1 MKKETITTEQIK
13 QDILRGFK
21 TPKEMSESQYVKW
34 TVIALITGILLLVIE
49 YFYPSVMI
57 GFLVCVIV
65 MVPLV
70 LAGSAISAWCRK
82 KRFSMNDYEITTEK
96 LAYKNEEHY
105 YARKT
110 RHTTRPVD
118 NYNLYFENGKDW
130 QIPDRNYLWSADRQ
144 LSDRYLYDNAH
155 RGDGF
160 IVVTSK
166 KTGKVV
172 TAYPMRFFEYREG
185 ETSCNKTKDTF

>member
-1 MKKETITTEQIK
+1 MKKEIITSEQIR
-13 QDILRGFK
+13 QDILRSFK
-21 TPKEMSESQYVKW
+21 LSGEMSKSQHIKW
-34 TVIALITGILLLVIE
+34 TVIALITGVLLLVIE
-49 YFYPSVMI
+49 HFYPSVMI
-57 GFLVCVIV
+57 GYLVCVIV
-65 MVPLV
+65 AVPLV
-70 LAGSAISAWCRK
+70 LLTSAIRTWCKK
-82 KRFSMNDYEITTEK
+82 KRFCMDDYEITTEK

-110 RHTTRPVD
+110 RHTRHTRHTTRSVD

-185 ETSCNKTKDTF
+185 MKLD

>member
-70 LAGSAISAWCRK
+70 LIASAIGTWYKK
-82 KRFSMNDYEITTEK
+82 KRFCMDDYEITTEK

-130 QIPDRNYLWSADRQ
+130 QIPDRNYLWSADCQ
-144 LSDRYLYDNAH
+144 FSDRFIYDNVH
-155 RGDGF
+155 RDDTF
-160 IVVTSK
+160 VVVTNK
-166 KTGKVV
+166 KTGQIV
-172 TAYPMRFFEYREG
+172 TAYPMKFFEYREG
-185 ETSCNKTKDTF
+185 ETTCNKTKDAF

>member
-21 TPKEMSESQYVKW
+21 TPKEMSESQHVKW

-96 LAYKNEEHY
+96 LAYKNEEHFH
-105 YARKT
+105 ARKT
-110 RHTTRPVD
+110 RRTMRVID
-118 NYNLYFENGKDW
+118 NYNLYFACGKEW
-130 QIPDRNYLWSADRQ
+130 RIPDKNYLWSMDYQ
-144 LSDRYLYDNAH
+144 LSDRYIYDNAH
-155 RGDGF
+155 RDDMF
-160 IVVTSK
+160 IVVANK
-166 KTGKVV
+166 KTGQIAV
-172 TAYPMRFFEYREG
+172 AYPTKFFVHR
-185 ETSCNKTKDTF
+185 NI

>member
-1 MKKETITTEQIK
+1 MKKEIITSEQIR
-13 QDILRGFK
+13 QDILRSFK
-21 TPKEMSESQYVKW
+21 LSGEMSKSQHIKW
-34 TVIALITGILLLVIE
+34 TVIALITGVLLLVIE
-49 YFYPSVMI
+49 HFYPSVMI

-65 MVPLV
+65 AVPLV
-70 LAGSAISAWCRK
+70 LLTSAIGTWYKK
-82 KRFSMNDYEITTEK
+82 KRLCMDDYEITTEK

-110 RHTTRPVD
+110 RHTRHTTRSVD

-130 QIPDRNYLWSADRQ
+130 QIPDRNYLWSADCQ
-144 LSDRYLYDNAH
+144 FSDRYLYDNAH

-160 IVVTSK
+160 IVVTSQ

-172 TAYPMRFFEYREG
+172 TAYPMRFFEYRVG
-185 ETSCNKTKDTF
+185 VKLD